1 MSGKAAKIVLSE
13 QQKAELEN
21 ITRSRIGQQRLIERA
36 EIILLAADGKLN
48 CEISPQVGIGRQQ
61 VGLWRRRWQQSQQAL
76 LMVELNET
84 RAELRR
90 TIEDVLS
97 DAPRSGSPGKFTAEE
112 FVEIIAVA
120 CEDPKNSH
128 RPVDHWIRR
137 ELKDEVLQR
146 GIVTSISQSHIGNL
160 LDQVDLKP
168 HLSRYWLN
176 TKEKDPEVFRQQ
188 VEFVCQTYLQA
199 PQRFALENTR
209 TICVD
214 EMTGIQALERIAPS
228 LPMRPGD
235 VERIEFEYKRH
246 GTLCLI
252 GNWDVV
258 LGQMIAPTIGRT
270 RTEFDFAWHIHDTIA
285 TDPDAKWR
293 IVLDNLNVHCSES
306 LVRLVANIEG
316 IPQESLGKKG
326 RSGILKSVAT
336 RREFLTDS
344 RHRVSFVYTP
354 KHSSWLN
361 QIETIFGIINRRAIK
376 RGDFPSLVAL
386 QDRLTEFIKYF
397 NETFAK
403 PFNWTYTGRPTQT
416 AAVEK
421 PKTWR
426 QLWQSK
432 QNAQTYALVA

>member
-1 MSGKAAKIVLSE
+1 MSGKAAKIVLTE
-13 QQKAELEN
+13 MQNAELEN
-21 ITRSRIGQQRLIERA
+21 ISRSKTSQQRWSQRA
-36 EIILLAADGKLN
+36 RIILLAAAGMLN
-48 CEISPQVGIGRQQ
+48 SDISSRVGIGRQQ
-61 VGLWRRRWQQSQQAL
+61 VGLWRRRWQQSQAAL
-76 LMVELNET
+76 LTVELNEP

-112 FVEIIAVA
+112 VVEVIAMA
-120 CEDPKNSH
+120 CEAPKNSN
-128 RPVDHWIRR
+128 RPVDHWTRR
-137 ELKDEVLQR
+137 ELRDEIIAR
-146 GIVTSISQSHIGNL
+146 GVVTSISQSHIGNL

-176 TKEKDPEVFRQQ
+176 TKEKDPDVFRQQ
-188 VEFVCQTYLQA
+188 VELVCETYLQA
-199 PQRFALENTR
+199 PQRFSLENTR
-209 TICVD
+209 TISVD
-214 EMTGIQALERIAPS
+214 EMTGIQALERIAPT
-228 LPMRPGD
+228 LPVRPGD

-258 LGQMIAPTIGRT
+258 LGQMIAPTIGHT
-270 RTEFDFAWHIHDTIA
+270 RTEFDFSWHIHDTIA
-285 TDPDAKWR
+285 IDPQAKWKF
-293 IVLDNLNVHCSES
+293 VLDNLNVHCSES

-316 IPQESLGKKG
+316 IPKSELGKKG
-326 RSGILKSVAT
+326 RSGILKSVVT
-336 RREFLTDS
+336 RREFLSDAS
-344 RHRVSFVYTP
+344 HRVSFVYTP

-376 RGDFPSLVAL
+376 RGDFPSLAAL
-386 QDRLTEFIKYF
+386 QERLTEFIEYF

-432 QNAQTYALVA
+432 KNAQTYALVT

>member
-1 MSGKAAKIVLSE
+1 MSGKAAKIVLTE
-13 QQKAELEN
+13 QQKTELEN
-21 ITRSRIGQQRLIERA
+21 IKLSRVAHQRWIQRA
-36 EIILLAADGKLN
+36 QIILLAADGMLN
-48 CEISPQVGIGRQQ
+48 SEISLLVGIGRHQ

-76 LMVELNET
+76 LMVECNEN

-112 FVEIIAVA
+112 VVEVIAVA
-120 CEDPKNSH
+120 CEDPKNSN
-128 RPVDHWIRR
+128 RPITHWSRR
-137 ELKDEVLQR
+137 ELKEEVIKR

-160 LDQVDLKP
+160 LNQVDLKP

-188 VEFVCQTYLQA
+188 VEQVCQTYLQA
-199 PQRFALENTR
+199 PERFALENTR

-214 EMTGIQALERIAPS
+214 EMTGVQALERIAPT
-228 LPMRPGD
+228 LPMRPGN
-235 VERIEFEYKRH
+235 VELIEFEYKRH

-252 GNWDVV
+252 GNWGVV

-285 TDPDAKWR
+285 IDSDAKWK

-306 LVRLVANIEG
+306 LVRLVANTEG
-316 IPQESLGKKG
+316 ISKESLGKKG
-326 RSGILKSVAT
+326 RRGILKSVAT
-336 RREFLTDS
+336 RREFLTDPS
-344 RHRVSFVYTP
+344 HRVSFVYTP

-376 RGDFPSLVAL
+376 RGDFPSLADL
-386 QDRLTEFIKYF
+386 KDRLTEFIKYF

>member
-1 MSGKAAKIVLSE
+1 MSGKAAKIVLTE
-13 QQKAELEN
+13 KQRAELEY
-21 ITRSRIGQQRLIERA
+21 IRRSRTAQQRWIERA
-36 EIILLAADGKLN
+36 QIILLAADGMLN
-48 CEISPQVGIGRQQ
+48 SEIGPLVRIGRQQ
-61 VGLWRRRWQQSQQAL
+61 VGLWRRRWQQSHEAL
-76 LMVELNET
+76 LTVELNET
-84 RAELRR
+84 TAELRR
-90 TIEDVLS
+90 TIEEVLS
-97 DAPRSGSPGKFTAEE
+97 DAPRCGSPGKFTPEE

-120 CEDPKNSH
+120 CEEPKLSN
-128 RPVDHWIRR
+128 RPIDHWSRR
-137 ELKDEVLQR
+137 ELRDEIIKR
-146 GIVTSISQSHIGNL
+146 GIVPSISQSHIGNV

-176 TKEKDPEVFRQQ
+176 TKEKDPNVFRQQ
-188 VEFVCQTYLQA
+188 VELVCETYLQA
-199 PQRFALENTR
+199 TTRFSLENTR

-214 EMTGIQALERIAPS
+214 EMTGIQALERIAAK
-228 LPMRPGD
+228 LPVRPGD
-235 VERIEFEYKRH
+235 IERVEFEYVRH

-285 TDPDAKWR
+285 TDPKAKWN
-293 IVLDNLNVHCSES
+293 IVLDNLNIHCSES
-306 LVRLVANIEG
+306 LVLLVANIEG
-316 IPQESLGKKG
+316 IPRASLGKKG

-336 RREFLTDS
+336 RREFLADPS
-344 RHRVSFVYTP
+344 HRVRFVFTP

-361 QIETIFGIINRRAIK
+361 QVETIFGIINRRAII
-376 RGDFPSLVAL
+376 RGDFPSLAAL
-386 QDRLTEFIKYF
+386 HDRLREFIRYF

>member
-1 MSGKAAKIVLSE
+1 MSGKAAKIVPTE
-13 QQKAELEN
+13 MQKAELEN
-21 ITRSRIGQQRLIERA
+21 ISRSKISQQRWIQRA
-36 EIILLAADGKLN
+36 RIILLAAAGMLN
-48 CEISPQVGIGRQQ
+48 SEISSRVGIGRQQ
-61 VGLWRRRWQQSQQAL
+61 VGLWRRRWQQSQAAL
-76 LMVELNET
+76 LTVELNEP

-112 FVEIIAVA
+112 VVEVIAVA
-120 CEDPKNSH
+120 CEDPKNSN
-128 RPVDHWIRR
+128 RPVDHWTRR
-137 ELKDEVLQR
+137 ELKDEVIAR
-146 GIVTSISQSHIGNL
+146 GVVTSISQSHIGNL

-188 VEFVCQTYLQA
+188 VELVCETYLQA
-199 PQRFALENTR
+199 PQRFSLENTR
-209 TICVD
+209 TISVD
-214 EMTGIQALERIAPS
+214 EMTGIQALERIAPT

-258 LGQMIAPTIGRT
+258 LGQMIAPTIGHT

-285 TDPDAKWR
+285 IDPQAKWKF
-293 IVLDNLNVHCSES
+293 VLDNLNVHCSES

-316 IPQESLGKKG
+316 IPKSELGKKG
-326 RSGILKSVAT
+326 RSGILKSVVT
-336 RREFLTDS
+336 RREFLSDAS
-344 RHRVSFVYTP
+344 HRVSFVYTP

-361 QIETIFGIINRRAIK
+361 QIETILGIINRRAIK
-376 RGDFPSLVAL
+376 RGDFPSLAAL
-386 QDRLTEFIKYF
+386 QERLTEFIEYF

-432 QNAQTYALVA
+432 KNAQTYALVA

>member
-1 MSGKAAKIVLSE
+1 MSGKAAKIVLTE
-13 QQKAELEN
+13 MQKAELEN
-21 ITRSRIGQQRLIERA
+21 ISRSKISQQRWIQRA
-36 EIILLAADGKLN
+36 RIILLAAAGMLN
-48 CEISPQVGIGRQQ
+48 SEISSRVGIGRQQ
-61 VGLWRRRWQQSQQAL
+61 VGSWRRRWQHSQAAL
-76 LMVELNET
+76 LTVELNEP

-112 FVEIIAVA
+112 VVEVIAVA
-120 CEDPKNSH
+120 CEDPKNSN
-128 RPVDHWIRR
+128 RPVDHWTRR
-137 ELKDEVLQR
+137 ELKEEVFAR
-146 GIVTSISQSHIGNL
+146 GVVTSISQSHIGNL
-160 LDQVDLKP
+160 LNQVDLKP

-176 TKEKDPEVFRQQ
+176 TKEKDPEVFHQQ
-188 VEFVCQTYLQA
+188 VKLICETYLQA
-199 PQRFALENTR
+199 PQRFSLENTR
-209 TICVD
+209 TISVD
-214 EMTGIQALERIAPS
+214 EMTGIQALERIAPT

-258 LGQMIAPTIGRT
+258 LGQMIAPTIGHT
-270 RTEFDFAWHIHDTIA
+270 RTELDFAWHIHDTIA
-285 TDPDAKWR
+285 VDPQAKWKF
-293 IVLDNLNVHCSES
+293 VLDNLNVHCSES

-316 IPQESLGKKG
+316 IPKSELGKKG
-326 RSGILKSVAT
+326 RSGILKSVVT
-336 RREFLTDS
+336 RREFLSDPS
-344 RHRVSFVYTP
+344 HQVSFVYTP

-376 RGDFPSLVAL
+376 RGDFPSLAAL
-386 QDRLTEFIKYF
+386 QERLTEFIEYF

-432 QNAQTYALVA
+432 KNAQTSALVA

>member
-1 MSGKAAKIVLSE
+1 MSGKAAKILLTE
-13 QQKAELEN
+13 TQKAELDN
-21 ITRSRIGQQRLIERA
+21 IKRSRIAQQRWIQRA
-36 EIILLAADGKLN
+36 QIILLAAGGMLN
-48 CEISPQVGIGRQQ
+48 AEIGRSVGVGRQQ

-76 LMVELNET
+76 LRVELDEP

-97 DAPRSGSPGKFTAEE
+97 DAPRSGTPGKFAAEE
-112 FVEIIAVA
+112 VVEVIAVA
-120 CEDPKNSH
+120 CEDPKNSN
-128 RPVDHWIRR
+128 RPMTHWSRR
-137 ELKDEVLQR
+137 ELKDEVIGR
-146 GIVTSISQSHIGNL
+146 GIVTSISQSQIGNL
-160 LDQVDLKP
+160 LNQVDLKP
-168 HLSRYWLN
+168 HQSRYWLN

-188 VEFVCQTYLQA
+188 VELVCQTYLQA
-199 PQRFALENTR
+199 PERFALENTR

-214 EMTGIQALERIAPS
+214 EMTGIQALERIAPT
-228 LPMRPGD
+228 LPMRPGS
-235 VERIEFEYKRH
+235 VERMEFEYKRH

-270 RTEFDFAWHIHDTIA
+270 RTEIDFAWHVHDTIA
-285 TDPDAKWR
+285 IDPDAKWR

-316 IPQESLGKKG
+316 IGKQSLGKKG

-336 RREFLTDS
+336 RRKFLADAS
-344 RHRVSFVYTP
+344 HRLSFVYTP

-376 RGDFPSLVAL
+376 RGDFPSLSAL

-403 PFNWTYTGRPTQT
+403 PFSWTYTGRPTQT

-432 QNAQTYALVA
+432 QNAQTCALVA

>member
-1 MSGKAAKIVLSE
+1 MSGKAAKIVPTE
-13 QQKAELEN
+13 MQKAELEN
-21 ITRSRIGQQRLIERA
+21 ISRSKISQQRWIQRA
-36 EIILLAADGKLN
+36 RIILLAAAGMLN
-48 CEISPQVGIGRQQ
+48 SEISSRVGIGRQQ
-61 VGLWRRRWQQSQQAL
+61 VGLWRRRWQQSQAAL
-76 LMVELNET
+76 LTVELNEP

-112 FVEIIAVA
+112 VVEVIAVA
-120 CEDPKNSH
+120 CEDPKNSN
-128 RPVDHWIRR
+128 RPVDHWTRR
-137 ELKDEVLQR
+137 ELKDEVIAR
-146 GIVTSISQSHIGNL
+146 GVVTSISQSHIGNL

-188 VEFVCQTYLQA
+188 VELVCETYLQA
-199 PQRFALENTR
+199 PQRFSLENTR
-209 TICVD
+209 TISVD
-214 EMTGIQALERIAPS
+214 EMTGIQALERIAPT

-258 LGQMIAPTIGRT
+258 LGQMIAPTIGHT

-285 TDPDAKWR
+285 IDPQAKWKF
-293 IVLDNLNVHCSES
+293 VLDNLNVHCSES

-316 IPQESLGKKG
+316 IPKSELGKKG
-326 RSGILKSVAT
+326 RSGILKSVVT
-336 RREFLTDS
+336 RREFLSDAS
-344 RHRVSFVYTP
+344 HRVSFVYTP

-376 RGDFPSLVAL
+376 RGDFPSLAAL
-386 QDRLTEFIKYF
+386 QERLTEFIEYF

-426 QLWQSK
+426 QLWQSEK
-432 QNAQTYALVA
+432 NAQTYALVA